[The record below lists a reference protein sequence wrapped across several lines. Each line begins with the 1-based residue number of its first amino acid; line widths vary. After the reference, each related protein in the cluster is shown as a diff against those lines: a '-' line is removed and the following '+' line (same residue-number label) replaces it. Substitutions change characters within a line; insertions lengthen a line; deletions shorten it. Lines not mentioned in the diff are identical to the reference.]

1 MASLE
6 QGALDTTKTFHWNK
20 PLYQKGSIMI
30 VKRRTQLLASMVV
43 LALASPVQVAF
54 GHDWDHDHWGHH
66 DHDFPPFGH
75 DHGFHHHDHAGAAV
89 AAGILGLAIAAA
101 IADNGN
107 NRPHDVYAP
116 PPQPYYAPP
125 PYRLSNGITC
135 YPAQRACYLA
145 NGHYAGLT
153 THSQFGN

>member
-1 MASLE
+1 MERNRVL
-6 QGALDTTKTFHWNK
+6 FRNK
-20 PLYQKGSIMI
+20 PLDQKGSIMI
-30 VKRRTQLLASMVV
+30 AKRRMQLLSCMAV
-43 LALASPVQVAF
+43 LALAAPMQVAF

-75 DHGFHHHDHAGAAV
+75 DHDFPHHHDHAGAAV

-101 IADNGN
+101 VADNGS

-116 PPQPYYAPP
+116 QPQPYYAPP
-125 PYRLSNGITC
+125 PPYRLSQGITC
-135 YPAQRACYLA
+135 YPAQRACYLP
-145 NGHYAGLT
+145 NGHYAGIT